1 VQRGGK
7 WDNTD
12 VKGAKNVKKW
22 LSSDKQYAAGGFRKE
37 QSVSIFGVG
46 QGLDWTGQQTK
57 KGPES
62 VSGAK
67 PVFGANY
74 KAPNV
79 NDMRSGG
86 GNDKPKK
93 GGFFGLF

>member
-1 VQRGGK
+1 
-7 WDNTD
+7 
-12 VKGAKNVKKW
+12 
-22 LSSDKQYAAGGFRKE
+22 
-37 QSVSIFGVG
+37 
-46 QGLDWTGQQTK
+46 LDWTGQQTK